1 MGRELELSEV
11 SELLAQP
18 ECRLVTVVGPGG
30 IGKTR
35 LALQTAQ
42 DRLEAGEFVD
52 GVVFV
57 PLEAVTSVSS
67 IPAVVADA
75 LGLTL
80 SGQEDTWSGVLRS
93 LEETGLLLVLDNF
106 EQLLE
111 GTPLVVELLDSC
123 AQLKLL
129 ITSRERLSLEQEW
142 VFPVEGLTYPG
153 EGTTLERAAYFEAVL
168 LFLQRARRI
177 RHGFSLTPETLPA
190 VIRICQ
196 LVDGMP
202 LAIEL
207 AASWLR
213 SLPMHDIVSELEGS
227 IDLLAVPAGDV
238 PGRHRSVRGC
248 SIPPGR
254 CSRSGRC

>member
-11 SELLAQP
+11 SELLVQP

-190 VIRICQ
+190 VIR
-196 LVDGMP
+196 D
-202 LAIEL
+202 
-207 AASWLR
+207 
-213 SLPMHDIVSELEGS
+213 LPTGRRH
-227 IDLLAVPAGDV
+227 AAGD
-238 PGRHRSVRGC
+238 
-248 SIPPGR
+248 
-254 CSRSGRC
+254 